1 MVSNSL
7 KMSQQ
12 EIVAALQR
20 LKADHSDDPEYKN
33 LRKDLPKD
41 WPI

>member
-7 KMSQQ
+7 KMSQKD
-12 EIVAALQR
+12 IVAALQR
-20 LKADHSDDPEYKN
+20 LRAEHSDDPEYKK
-33 LRKDLPKD
+33 LRRHLPKE

>member
-7 KMSQQ
+7 KMDQGDL
-12 EIVAALQR
+12 IKALKR
-20 LKADHSDDPEYKN
+20 LKRERGKSPEYQK
-33 LRKDLPKD
+33 LRRDLPAD

>member
-1 MVSNSL
+1 MVSNTVG
-7 KMSQQ
+7 MDEDQV
-12 EIVAALQR
+12 VAALQR
-20 LKADHSDDPEYKN
+20 LKAQHSDDPEYKK